1 MSKVGIDK
9 AGLKTLLMGNEAIA
23 RGAVEAGIEVA
34 IGYPG
39 TPSTEVGEVLGEL
52 APELGFYAEWSLN
65 EKVAIDVASGAAL
78 AGARTLVVMKNAGL
92 NVAMD
97 TFATLPYSGV
107 RGGFVVVVA
116 DDPGAHYSSTEQD
129 TRPLAQY
136 AEMPC
141 LEPKDQQQ
149 AKDMSREA
157 FELSERLEMPVFLRS
172 VTRLS
177 HASGDVVFGEIGK
190 APLEVGWNKHFKHP
204 FRWAVYGPPA
214 GAAGRHGE
222 LKEKFPEF
230 LAESEKSVFN
240 ILDIVEGSNAAI
252 VSSGMGTSYVND
264 ALTTLKKKGT
274 CSTLEIGFVYPPP
287 EEKMKAILAAAD
299 TILVVEE
306 GNPMLENKLKELA
319 SDSGLAKKI
328 IGRGSKAV
336 MPTFDELNPDIVL
349 SAVSDLLGVEAP
361 SADLPDEIQKKAEA
375 LTVPRS
381 AALCAGC
388 PHLGSYAA
396 LARIIKKHGKEL
408 VIVNGDI
415 GCYEQG
421 GYGLAAQVITPT
433 DDATKKYPIASPYE
447 ILDTTYVMGSGLG
460 QAIGERRAMGDDASK
475 KVAAVA
481 GDSTF
486 FHSCLPAVADAA
498 LYNTDVTFLVLDNSW
513 TCMTGHQPSPRSEIN
528 AMGDKIGKLDIEAV
542 CKAMGIKS
550 VKIVNAYDLEEASE
564 AIDEAVNYKG
574 FSVVILTGECMIQVI
589 RRDGAVEPKTHVDK
603 DKCIGCKACV
613 RVGCPAALF
622 DPEAKKAG
630 IDPLLC
636 VDCGICSQV
645 CPVGAIV
652 SE

>member
-1 MSKVGIDK
+1 MSKVGLNE

-23 RGAVEAGIEVA
+23 RGAVEAGIECA

-39 TPSTEVGEVLGEL
+39 TPSSEVGEVLGEL

-78 AGARTLVVMKNAGL
+78 SGARTLVVMKNAGL

-107 RGGFVVVVA
+107 RGGFIVVVA

-129 TRPLAQY
+129 TRVLAQY

-149 AKDMSREA
+149 AKDMSKEA
-157 FELSERLEMPVFLRS
+157 FELSERLEQPVFLRS

-177 HASGDVVFGEIGK
+177 HASGDVVLGEIGT
-190 APLEVGWNKHFKHP
+190 APLEVGWNKHFKKP

-214 GAAGRHGE
+214 GAAGRHGD
-222 LKEKFPEF
+222 LKKQYPAF

-240 ILDIVEGSNAAI
+240 VLDIVEGSNVAI

-264 ALTTLKKKGT
+264 VLTALGKKGA
-274 CSTLEIGFVYPPP
+274 CSTLEIGFVFPAP
-287 EEKMKAILAAAD
+287 EEKMKKILAAAD

-306 GNPMLENKLKELA
+306 GNPMLENRLKELA
-319 SDSGLAKKI
+319 SDAGLAKKI
-328 IGRGSKAV
+328 IGRGSNAV
-336 MPTFDELNPDIVL
+336 MPTYDELTPDLVI
-349 SAVSDLLGVEAP
+349 SAVSDLLGVDDP
-361 SADLPDEIQKKAEA
+361 SETASDELLQKAEA

-396 LARIIKKHGKEL
+396 LAKIIKKRSKEL
-408 VIVNGDI
+408 IIVNGDI

-421 GYGLAAQVITPT
+421 GYGMAAQVITPT
-433 DDATKKYPIASPYE
+433 DDATKKYPVASPYE

-460 QAIGERRAMGDDASK
+460 QAIGERRALGDDESK

-486 FHSCLPAVADAA
+486 FHSTLPAVADAS

-513 TCMTGHQPSPRSEIN
+513 TCMTGHQPSPRSELD
-528 AMGDKIGKLDIEAV
+528 AMGGKVDKLDIAAV
-542 CKAMGIKS
+542 CKAMGVKS
-550 VKIVNAYDLEEASE
+550 VKTVNAYDLEEASA
-564 AIDEAVNYKG
+564 AIDEAIAYKG
-574 FSVVILTGECMIQVI
+574 FSVVILTGECMIQVV
-589 RRDGAVEPKTHVDK
+589 RREGSTEPKTHVDTE
-603 DKCIGCKACV
+603 KCIGCKACV

-622 DPEAKKAG
+622 DPETKKAG

-636 VDCGICSQV
+636 VDCGICAQV

-652 SE
+652 KE

>member
-1 MSKVGIDK
+1 MSKVGKDE

-34 IGYPG
+34 VGYPG
-39 TPSTEVGEVLGEL
+39 TPSSEVGEVLGEL

-78 AGARTLVVMKNAGL
+78 SGARTLVVMKNAGL

-141 LEPKDQQQ
+141 FEPKDQQQ
-149 AKDMSREA
+149 AKDMAREA

-177 HASGDVVFGEIGK
+177 HASGDVVLGEISA
-190 APLEVGWNKHFKHP
+190 APLEVGWNKHYKSP

-214 GAAGRHGE
+214 GAAGRHGD
-222 LKEKFPEF
+222 LKAKFPEF

-240 ILDIVEGSNAAI
+240 VLDIVEGSNIAI

-264 ALTTLKKKGT
+264 VLTALGKKGS
-274 CSTLEIGFVYPPP
+274 CSTLEIGFVYPAP
-287 EEKMKAILAAAD
+287 EEKMKKILAGAD
-299 TILVVEE
+299 KILVVEE

-319 SDSGLAKKI
+319 SDAGLKKEI

-336 MPTFDELNPDIVL
+336 MPTYNELNPDLVMT
-349 SAVSDLLGVEAP
+349 AV
-361 SADLPDEIQKKAEA
+361 ADLFGLEPREEKVSEELLRQAEA
-375 LTVPRS
+375 ETVPRS
-381 AALCAGC
+381 SALCAGC

-396 LARIIKKHGKEL
+396 LAKIIKKHGKEL

-433 DDATKKYPIASPYE
+433 DDPTKKYPVSSPYE
-447 ILDTTYVMGSGLG
+447 ILDTTYVMGSGIG
-460 QAIGERRAMGDDASK
+460 QAIGERRALGDDETK
-475 KVAAVA
+475 KVVAVA

-486 FHSCLPAVADAA
+486 FHACLPAVADAA
-498 LYNTDVTFLVLDNSW
+498 LYDTDITFLVFDNSW
-513 TCMTGHQPSPRSEIN
+513 TCMTGHQPSPRSEVN
-528 AMGDKIGKLDIEAV
+528 AMGGKIGKLDIGAV
-542 CKAMGIKS
+542 CEAMGIKS
-550 VKIVNAYDLEEASE
+550 LKIVNAYDLEEASNAINE
-564 AIDEAVNYKG
+564 AINYKG

-589 RRDGAVEPKTHVDK
+589 RREGAVKPNTHVIE
-603 DKCIGCKACV
+603 DKCTGCKACV
-613 RVGCPAALF
+613 RVGCPATLF
-622 DPEAKKAG
+622 NPEAKKAG

-636 VDCGICSQV
+636 VDCGICAQV

-652 SE
+652 KE

>member
-1 MSKVGIDK
+1 MSKIGRDE

-65 EKVAIDVASGAAL
+65 EKVAIDVASGSAL
-78 AGARTLVVMKNAGL
+78 TGARTLVVMKNAGL

-107 RGGFVVVVA
+107 RGGFVIVVA

-136 AEMPC
+136 AEIPC

-149 AKDMSREA
+149 AKDMAKEA
-157 FELSERLEMPVFLRS
+157 FALSERQEIPVFLRS

-177 HASGDVVFGEIGK
+177 HASGDVVFGEIGS
-190 APLEVGWNKHFKHP
+190 APLEVGWNKHWKSP

-214 GAAGRHGE
+214 GAAGRHGN
-222 LKEKFPEF
+222 LKKKYPEF
-230 LAESEKSVFN
+230 LAESEKSIFN
-240 ILDIVEGSNAAI
+240 VLDIIDGSNVAI
-252 VSSGMGTSYVND
+252 ISSGIGTSYVND
-264 ALTTLKKKGT
+264 ALTTLDKKGA
-274 CSTLEIGFVYPPP
+274 CNTLEIGFVYPAP
-287 EEKMKAILAAAD
+287 EEKMKKILAAAD
-299 TILVVEE
+299 KILVVED

-319 SDSGLAKKI
+319 SDAGLVKEI

-336 MPTFDELNPDIVL
+336 MPTYDELNPDLVL
-349 SAVSDLLGVEAP
+349 SAISELLGIERP
-361 SADLPDEIQKKAEA
+361 SADLPEEILKKAQA
-375 LTVPRS
+375 LTIPRS
-381 AALCAGC
+381 SALCAGC

-396 LARIIKKHGKEL
+396 LAKIIKKRGKEL
-408 VIVNGDI
+408 IIVNGDI

-433 DDATKKYPIASPYE
+433 DDATKKYPVSSPYE
-447 ILDTTYVMGSGLG
+447 ILDTTYVMGSGIG
-460 QAIGERRAMGDDASK
+460 QAMGERRALGDDTSK

-486 FHSCLPAVADAA
+486 FHSCLPEMANAA
-498 LYNTDVTFLVLDNSW
+498 LYDTDITFLVLDNSW
-513 TCMTGHQPSPRSEIN
+513 TCMTGHQPSPRSELN
-528 AMGDKIGKLDIEAV
+528 AMGEKIGKLDIAAV
-542 CKAMGIKS
+542 CQSMGIKS
-550 VKIVNAYDLEEASE
+550 VKTVNAYNLDEASE
-564 AIDEAVNYKG
+564 AIDEAINFKG

-589 RRDGAVEPKTHVDK
+589 RREGARTPKTHVEK

-613 RVGCPAALF
+613 RIGCPASLF
-622 DPEAKKAG
+622 DPESKKAG

-636 VDCGICSQV
+636 VNCGICVQV

-652 SE
+652 ME